1 MIEAEQMANG
11 EMFLGGFASGFLARG
26 LTHIGYGIY
35 FTTSRLIGIDLG
47 ANGGG
52 ALGGTMAG
60 FIHGE
65 LMPKLS
71 PEESAKTITDLYRM
85 KDFEMEK
92 DQISRI
98 ELKKPGLLGSGHI
111 VITPKEGKPEKI
123 SLRHRIAYDR
133 LMTLTQAFS
142 PEIISSS

>member
-1 MIEAEQMANG
+1 
-11 EMFLGGFASGFLARG
+11 MFLGGFAGGFLARG

-35 FTTSRLIGIDLG
+35 FTTTRLIGIDLG

-71 PEESAKTITDLYRM
+71 PEDSAKTITDLDRI
-85 KDFEMEK
+85 KEFEMEK
-92 DQISRI
+92 DQVSRI
-98 ELKKPGLLGSGHI
+98 ELKKPGLLGTGHI

-123 SLRHRIAYDR
+123 VLRHRIAYDR
-133 LMTLTQAFS
+133 LVTLTQAFS
-142 PEIISSS
+142 PGIVISS

>member
-1 MIEAEQMANG
+1 MASG

-71 PEESAKTITDLYRM
+71 PEESAKTITDLDRM
-85 KDFEMEK
+85 KDFAMEK

-111 VITPKEGKPEKI
+111 VITPKEGKLEKI
-123 SLRHRIAYDR
+123 TLRHRTAYDR

-142 PEIISSS
+142 PEIVRSS

>member
-1 MIEAEQMANG
+1 MEDS
-11 EMFLGGFASGFLARG
+11 EMFLGGFAGGFLARG

-52 ALGGTMAG
+52 ALGGTLAG

-71 PEESAKTITDLYRM
+71 SEESAKTITDLEQM
-85 KDFEMEK
+85 KEFEIEK

-98 ELKKPGLLGSGHI
+98 ELKKPGLLGTGHI

-123 SLRHRIAYDR
+123 TLRHRIAYNR
-133 LMTLTQAFS
+133 LITLTKAFS
-142 PEIISSS
+142 PEVVRPS

>member
-1 MIEAEQMANG
+1 
-11 EMFLGGFASGFLARG
+11 MFLGGFAGGFLARG

-35 FTTSRLIGIDLG
+35 FTTTRLIGIDLG
-47 ANGGG
+47 ANGGR
-52 ALGGTMAG
+52 ALGGTLAG

-65 LMPKLS
+65 LMPQLS
-71 PEESAKTITDLYRM
+71 PEESAKTITDLDRI

-92 DQISRI
+92 DQVSRI

-123 SLRHRIAYDR
+123 ILRHRIAYDR
-133 LMTLTQAFS
+133 LITLTQAFS
-142 PEIISSS
+142 PEIVRSS

>member
-1 MIEAEQMANG
+1 
-11 EMFLGGFASGFLARG
+11 MFLGGFASGFLARG

-35 FTTSRLIGIDLG
+35 FTTSRLIGIDVG

-65 LMPKLS
+65 LMPQLS
-71 PEESAKTITDLYRM
+71 PEESLKTITDLEGM
-85 KDFEMEK
+85 KEFEMDK
-92 DQISRI
+92 SQISRI
-98 ELKKPGLLGSGHI
+98 QLKKPGLLGTGHI
-111 VITPKEGKPEKI
+111 VITPREGKPEKI
-123 SLRHRIAYDR
+123 TLRHRIAYDR

-142 PEIISSS
+142 PELVSSS

>member
-1 MIEAEQMANG
+1 MANS
-11 EMFLGGFASGFLARG
+11 ESFLGGFASGFLARG

-60 FIHGE
+60 FIDGE
-65 LMPKLS
+65 LMPQLS
-71 PEESAKTITDLYRM
+71 PEESAKTITDLERM
-85 KDFEMEK
+85 KEFEMER

-98 ELKKPGLLGSGHI
+98 ELKKPGLLGTGHI

-123 SLRHRIAYDR
+123 ILRHRTAYDR
-133 LMTLTQAFS
+133 LMTLARAFG
-142 PEIISSS
+142 PELISSS

>member
-1 MIEAEQMANG
+1 MANG

-26 LTHIGYGIY
+26 LTRIGYGIY

-52 ALGGTMAG
+52 ALGGTLAG

-65 LMPKLS
+65 LMPNLS
-71 PEESAKTITDLYRM
+71 PEESAKTITDLERM
-85 KDFEMEK
+85 KDFEMEN
-92 DQISRI
+92 DRISRI

-123 SLRHRIAYDR
+123 SLRHRMAYDR

-142 PEIISSS
+142 PEIVSSS

>member
-1 MIEAEQMANG
+1 MEDS
-11 EMFLGGFASGFLARG
+11 EMFLGGFAGGFLARG

-52 ALGGTMAG
+52 ALGGTLAG

-71 PEESAKTITDLYRM
+71 SEKSAKTIAGLERM
-85 KDFEMEK
+85 KEFEIEK

-98 ELKKPGLLGSGHI
+98 ELKKPGLLGTGRI

-123 SLRHRIAYDR
+123 TLRHRIAYDR
-133 LMTLTQAFS
+133 LITLTKAFS
-142 PEIISSS
+142 PEVVRSS

>member
-1 MIEAEQMANG
+1 L
-11 EMFLGGFASGFLARG
+11 FLGGFASGFLARG

-65 LMPKLS
+65 LMPQLS
-71 PEESAKTITDLYRM
+71 PEESTKTITDLERM
-85 KDFEMEK
+85 RDFEMEK
-92 DQISRI
+92 NQITQI
-98 ELKKPGLLGSGHI
+98 ELKKPRLLGTGTGHI

-123 SLRHRIAYDR
+123 ILRHRIAYDR

-142 PEIISSS
+142 PGLVKSS

>member
-1 MIEAEQMANG
+1 ML
-11 EMFLGGFASGFLARG
+11 LGGFAGGFLARG

-52 ALGGTMAG
+52 ALGGTLAG

-71 PEESAKTITDLYRM
+71 LEESAKTITDLERM
-85 KDFEMEK
+85 KEFEIEK

-98 ELKKPGLLGSGHI
+98 ELKKPGLLGTGHI

-123 SLRHRIAYDR
+123 TLRHRIAYDR

-142 PEIISSS
+142 PELASSS

>member
-1 MIEAEQMANG
+1 MEDS
-11 EMFLGGFASGFLARG
+11 EMFLGGFAGGFLARG

-52 ALGGTMAG
+52 ALGGTLAG

-71 PEESAKTITDLYRM
+71 SEESAKTITDLERM
-85 KDFEMEK
+85 KEFEIEK

-98 ELKKPGLLGSGHI
+98 ELKKPGLLGAGHI

-123 SLRHRIAYDR
+123 TLRHRIAYDR
-133 LMTLTQAFS
+133 LITLTKAFS
-142 PEIISSS
+142 PEVVRSS